1 MDINGFINEI
11 LTKVVG
17 KTKVEAEKIIL
28 WYNEISMVVIK
39 MNPLWYDILPNLKSR
54 INIKIIE

>member
-1 MDINGFINEI
+1 VWGYNFNMDINGFINEI

-28 WYNEISMVVIK
+28 
-39 MNPLWYDILPNLKSR
+39 
-54 INIKIIE
+54 